1 MHTTASKRPR
11 SSVRRSATAVRTG
24 SLRAAAS
31 REQRAT
37 APGLRSDAVTAKPAR
52 ASPSACVPMPQ
63 AASRTVSRIAQE
75 RGQHLGLTV
84 DRALPVLEDQVVV
97 RRQIVVEG
105 VRLHVR
111 NRTRVG
117 TRLGVRRIIPAAALV
132 IAACLAT
139 AGSAAA
145 QSGACPKLSQ
155 PWYGSNAQRIQ
166 TVIDA
171 RGTCSGLP
179 GGRPLAVFDWDNTI
193 IKNDIS
199 DQTFFWMLRHD
210 KVRQPAGRDWTTTS
224 TYMTRA
230 GARALRRACG
240 SLADPGRAAADQHEH
255 ALRRRAR
262 LVPQG
267 RGDDGRRRRVRRL
280 QPSPHGGRVHLD
292 VPAHG
297 RAHAG
302 DRACMGARRAQAR
315 ARPPAGRDAEG
326 RLGP

>member
-1 MHTTASKRPR
+1 MGQRVVHADHGVEAPEIECAQVGHRGADGEPARGCLPR
-11 SSVRRSATAVRTG
+11 AACDRGRAEVACRDGEARSRQPER
-24 SLRAAAS
+24 LRADAACGV
-31 REQRAT
+31 ED
-37 APGLRSDAVTAKPAR
+37 GL
-52 ASPSACVPMPQ
+52 
-63 AASRTVSRIAQE
+63 RIAQE
-75 RGQHLGLTV
+75 RGQHLGLTI

-111 NRTRVG
+111 NRTRAG
-117 TRLGVRRIIPAAALV
+117 TRPGVRRIIPAAALV

-139 AGSAAA
+139 AGSAGA

-240 SLADPGRAAADQHEH
+240 SLADPGSRCRPARTRAAPTSSSRSARTR
-255 ALRRRAR
+255 RRRAATPR
-262 LVPQG
+262 SPATTIAAWRARTSGCPSSWPGARPRPRVP
-267 RGDDGRRRRVRRL
+267 
-280 QPSPHGGRVHLD
+280 
-292 VPAHG
+292 G
-297 RAHAG
+297 RAP
-302 DRACMGARRAQAR
+302 RASSR
-315 ARPPAGRDAEG
+315 
-326 RLGP
+326 